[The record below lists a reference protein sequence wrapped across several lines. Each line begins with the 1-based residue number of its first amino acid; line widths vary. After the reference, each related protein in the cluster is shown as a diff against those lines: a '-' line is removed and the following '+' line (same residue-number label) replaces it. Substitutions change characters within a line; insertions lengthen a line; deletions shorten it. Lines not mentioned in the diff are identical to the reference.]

1 MTDLTTGADASAVRR
16 WNERV
21 VVEAMTGRRHLRV
34 AEVAALT
41 GLTAASSR
49 DVLRSLEA
57 KGWIRAAEPER
68 VGMGRPART
77 FELRDPPARVL
88 GVDVGGHTVRAV
100 LLAPDGTIEPL
111 SQVDI
116 GAPRDRIESTLAA
129 IRAAIVPARKHDVWM
144 TGLALSG
151 AIDDAGT
158 VTRSVALPHLEGAS
172 AARAFEG
179 VLPGRLLI
187 CHDTRAALWAETT
200 IGDVAGT
207 PHVML
212 VHLGRRPSIALMLN
226 GQTYFGAHGTA
237 GDLSLTELI
246 PPWEQASSTA
256 QPSDDAVGDMLRAA
270 VSGDPGAVE
279 ATRLFFRAI
288 TPQLAFATALVDPAA
303 IVIAGAL
310 APVVRDIVG
319 EFRTALASR
328 VQHLP
333 RVEVSTLDEYAV
345 ASGAALL
352 ARAQLRELLVDAPD
366 GVAPLVKSSVT
377 AGLPE
382 VLMRRRVPA
391 PTR

>member
-1 MTDLTTGADASAVRR
+1 VTDLTTGADASAVRR

-116 GAPRDRIESTLAA
+116 RAPRDRIESTLAA
-129 IRAAIVPARKHDVWM
+129 IRARSCRPEHDVWM

-151 AIDDAGT
+151 RHRRRGHGDG
-158 VTRSVALPHLEGAS
+158 SVALPHLEGR
-172 AARAFEG
+172 ARPVPSR

-256 QPSDDAVGDMLRAA
+256 EPSDDAVGDMLRAA

-279 ATRLFFRAI
+279 ATRRFFRAI

-366 GVAPLVKSSVT
+366 GVAPRVTSSVT

-382 VLMRRRVPA
+382 GLMRRRVPA